1 MKKIL
6 VALLVLALGMPLMA
20 DVAVTGVDMGLGQ
33 LRITVSPS
41 GGAGV
46 RGVALVLERTG
57 DATVASTAAVTATGL
72 NTFIDYALTAGAGY
86 TAIGQGHPAAKWDR
100 PGGEAVFPDDSAKF
114 SLCAGY
120 LDENGTDPKGEAYMI
135 DSFFDVFYTGTSAT
149 IAISLDTIRGGI
161 VGDDLGAVTVTT
173 PTVDLTFAP
182 PTCTVT
188 MVSVTKA
195 VNPGFVN
202 TDVTSVT
209 AVATSD
215 QGHALQYSFNWG
227 SGYGAYGAA
236 TQTNTYAFAAAG
248 TETVSVKA
256 KCTIDGAESAPMSI
270 VLTRECLKYSAV
282 GYADW
287 KLALWNRPKSWC
299 FARQCRGDATGS
311 KTGFWVQTNDLN
323 ILKSAYKSG

>member
-1 MKKIL
+1 
-6 VALLVLALGMPLMA
+6 
-20 DVAVTGVDMGLGQ
+20 
-33 LRITVSPS
+33 
-41 GGAGV
+41 
-46 RGVALVLERTG
+46 
-57 DATVASTAAVTATGL
+57 VASTAAVTATGL
-72 NTFIDYALTAGAGY
+72 NTFIDYALTAGTSY

-100 PGGEAVFPDDSAKF
+100 PGGEAEFPADSAKF

-161 VGDDLGAVTVTT
+161 VGDDLGTVTVTT
-173 PTVDLTFAP
+173 PTVALTFAP
-182 PTCTVT
+182 PVCTVT

-227 SGYGAYGAA
+227 AGYGAYGAA

-270 VLTRECLKYSAV
+270 VLTRECLKFSAT

-287 KLALWNRPKSWC
+287 KGTTWNRPSCWCYKKQCNGDSDGVLSGPYRVGSPDLSKLLATLNKSNTVVQGVANGIC
-299 FARQCRGDATGS
+299 ADFDHVASGPYRVGS
-311 KTGFWVQTNDLN
+311 PDLTKMLTYLNKADVTVPLCTAANYNFNTN
-323 ILKSAYKSG
+323 